1 MNKSFFLT
9 TVVAFTC
16 LLQACNSD
24 SQEPLG
30 GNNLNEPE
38 NYLNITY
45 KGKTYKDVPTAYDSK
60 GDFVFLDKDFAPIY
74 NAELASDL
82 DYSIDITG
90 QRDLTFY
97 PDLNSNLKSNGITI
111 APQTYNKETS
121 KALIETRVGYE
132 KNAILLLY
140 DDKYCLD
147 NYREFRLDI
156 NTISTYCENLK
167 NSKWKFNDKCSSL
180 IITNNLPN
188 DPTQQIKLGDFYFPC
203 SKVDAVFIGY
213 DDKYYSDRTITC
225 LAHPAEVKRHDYLPG
240 FNDKLSSFKFFFA
253 QKDQYTERF

>member
-97 PDLNSNLKSNGITI
+97 PDLNTNLKSNGISQNPDNGQQNYAQTNSRAVYENFAVLTI
-111 APQTYNKETS
+111 
-121 KALIETRVGYE
+121 
-132 KNAILLLY
+132 Y
-140 DDKYCLD
+140 DDKNFLD
-147 NYREFRLDI
+147 RYHNFELNKDVK
-156 NTISTYCENLK
+156 TYLCYNLK

-180 IITNNLPN
+180 KIANNLPN
-188 DPTQQIKLGDFYFPC
+188 DPNQKIELGGYQHPC
-203 SKVDAVFIGY
+203 SNVDAVFIGY
-213 DDKYYSDRTITC
+213 DDKNFSDRTITC
-225 LAHPAEVKRHDYLPG
+225 IAHPAQLKEHPYLPG

-253 QKDQYTERF
+253 QKGQYSDKF